1 MSTETET
8 LNKKRRVLAGSIG
21 DCVHSLGVETFA
33 EWMEDR
39 GEGHMAVKLG
49 PAVPIEDV
57 INKIR
62 ESRPE
67 VVAISMRLGDL
78 HVDKLI
84 SEFIEKAARYHLLPR
99 ESGIRYAFG
108 GLCPA
113 ANLVRAMTGL
123 PVREDKFSSPEDRD
137 SL

>member
-39 GEGHMAVKLG
+39 GEGHIAVKLG
-49 PAVPIEDV
+49 PAVPIEDA

-67 VVAISMRLGDL
+67 IVAISMRLGDL

-84 SEFIEKAARYHLLPR
+84 GEFIEKAAKYRLLPR

-108 GLCPA
+108 GLRPA

-123 PVREDKFSSPEDRD
+123 PVAEDKF
-137 SL
+137 